1 MWSGGQ
7 SFLFGGNLP
16 SENWLHACL
25 AFVHVRN
32 RLPTSK
38 WPARTPYDVMHALDG
53 DNASMAEQVKRFRRL
68 GSLCFVAVPHNIL
81 RQNGKNGRKSYRAM
95 FLGYADQ
102 DGQKGY
108 KVQRLQDGKVL
119 TIAHA
124 QLFKCHENRLV
135 FERDESYDAWL
146 RKKQKSIA
154 SKSMMDDVSDDSL
167 SMISESDSESD
178 DSETSRSEQDSENVN
193 SSEEVNVIDS
203 ASMSRA
209 LDSDDEDDDDDVI
222 ARLERGET
230 LTASESPPRTR
241 NQMPVL
247 EVSDEPEA
255 ATQGETHEHKYQ
267 HLNSE
272 SEEDEHD
279 VNDDAGTRSDGE
291 NMYELEGIDA
301 FRRVGKKRGGMEYRA
316 LWKGGE
322 SSWEPR
328 RSFRQHEPQAKP
340 DDPLSYLPMFE
351 DFREKIARGEVEEY
365 KEGEEDTLSEST
377 IEAIAKRISMLETLD
392 KRKKVRVLKAVIKQG
407 MVIPESRNEAR
418 KSKHW
423 QKFLLAESE
432 ELESFREHDVWELV
446 DLPVGRKAVG
456 TRWVYDIKVDV
467 YGNVTRHK
475 ARLVAQG
482 YSQRKGIDYNETFAP
497 TMHIKTARALLAI
510 AARNNLMVKQYD
522 VSTAFLHASLR
533 EEVYVK
539 QPPGHEIKGKEHNG
553 LVLLTS
559 LNTTLPLLL
568 TSLH

>member
-1 MWSGGQ
+1 M
-7 SFLFGGNLP
+7 
-16 SENWLHACL
+16 
-25 AFVHVRN
+25 
-32 RLPTSK
+32 
-38 WPARTPYDVMHALDG
+38 
-53 DNASMAEQVKRFRRL
+53 
-68 GSLCFVAVPHNIL
+68 
-81 RQNGKNGRKSYRAM
+81 
-95 FLGYADQ
+95 
-102 DGQKGY
+102 
-108 KVQRLQDGKVL
+108 
-119 TIAHA
+119 
-124 QLFKCHENRLV
+124 
-135 FERDESYDAWL
+135 
-146 RKKQKSIA
+146 
-154 SKSMMDDVSDDSL
+154 
-167 SMISESDSESD
+167 
-178 DSETSRSEQDSENVN
+178 N

-209 LDSDDEDDDDDVI
+209 LDSDDEDDDDVI

-279 VNDDAGTRSDGE
+279 VNDDAGGSGSDGE

-340 DDPLSYLPMFE
+340 DDPLTYLPMFE

-539 QPPGHEIKGKEHNG
+539 QPPGHEIKGKEHING
-553 LVLLTS
+553 IQIEESNVWIEKRTKGILR
-559 LNTTLPLLL
+559 
-568 TSLH
+568 SLHEHTQASRL